1 MSLAGV
7 RLTRP
12 HHNRLL
18 TLITGLIIT
27 ACALSPQ
34 TVTIYPTL
42 QLPSRDVGRGRTIA
56 LEVIDARPS
65 QSFGVRGGIYRE
77 TSVINPSGEIKVPV
91 RNALATALRNYRFA
105 VALPDVSAPLAMT
118 VTIEDI
124 RYTPSGAPLVNEVR
138 ANLALKALCRDGTR
152 QYTGRYTART
162 SKQVLTAPSAEDNE
176 EIINTVLSKGLES
189 MMTDQG
195 LLDFLRDSER
205 TVLIR

>member
-7 RLTRP
+7 RLTQP
-12 HHNRLL
+12 NHNRLL
-18 TLITGLIIT
+18 ALIIGLIIT

-42 QLPSRDVGRGRTIA
+42 HLPSRDIGRGRTIA
-56 LEVIDARPS
+56 LEVIDARSS
-65 QSFGVRGGIYRE
+65 QSFGVRGGIYQE

-91 RNALATALRNYRFA
+91 RNALATTLHNYRFA
-105 VALPDVSAPLAMT
+105 VALPGASAPLAMT

-138 ANLALKALCRDGTR
+138 ADLALKALCRDGTR

-162 SKQVLTAPSAEDNE
+162 SKRVLTAPSAEDNE

-189 MMTDQG
+189 MMTDPG
-195 LLDFLRDSER
+195 LLDFLRG
-205 TVLIR
+205 